1 MYFIL
6 KKGVLRNIVFKA
18 LNKAGNIRNLEK
30 AVKISRSALSD
41 YYNERRAIKQ
51 DNLDKLTNYLN
62 ILFKEED
69 IIERLPNNWKQIKG
83 GKRCVE
89 EKKKN
94 GTFEKQL
101 QQMRSKN
108 SYEHNAG
115 SLRLWHKKMKK
126 ENPEKYYI
134 MQYERF
140 KKVGRYK
147 FTTENGEKVRNKLE
161 KDTADILKNLKINY
175 KYESLVKSGGKYFF
189 PDFLIRNNIIIE
201 CTEWRGFDKAIK
213 LKNKIQQLKKK
224 YRVYVLIPKALKR
237 YYEILNEY
245 LLLGLDDLKQ
255 MLEKS
260 L

>member
-41 YYNERRAIKQ
+41 YYNEKRAIKQ

-69 IIERLPNNWKQIKG
+69 IIEKLPNNWKQIKG

-94 GTFEKQL
+94 GTYLEQLKQC
-101 QQMRSKN
+101 QKK
-108 SYEHNAG
+108 G
-115 SLRLWHKKMKK
+115 FDGTRLWHRNMKK
-126 ENPEKYYI
+126 NNPKKYYS
-134 MQYERF
+134 MQYEKF
-140 KKVGRYK
+140 KKIGGYK
-147 FTTENGEKVRNKLE
+147 FMTLNGEKVRNNLE
-161 KDTADILKNLKINY
+161 KETADILKRLRISY
-175 KYESLVKSGGKYFF
+175 KYEPFVKIGSKCFF
-189 PDFLIRNNIIIE
+189 PDFLINNKIIIE

-213 LKNKIQQLKKK
+213 LKDKIWYLKKR
-224 YRVYVLIPKALKR
+224 YIVFVLIPKPLKR
-237 YYEILNEY
+237 YYETLNHR
-245 LLLGLDDLKQ
+245 LLLGMDDLIKTI
-255 MLEKS
+255 KKFG
-260 L
+260 